1 MRVLINTLSHV
12 GGGGITYLK
21 NMLPRFAES
30 EHEFLVLVPA
40 DRNKLNEPPSDNVTF
55 KLVTA
60 PVDILPVRLLYEQL
74 VIPFQIDRWNVD
86 VLFSPADLT
95 PLLTSCPTLLAI
107 RNPNPYFSASRF
119 GLKRPFSRRVKFVVQ
134 RHLTKLSAKKADQ
147 VFFVS
152 DFSKEVSNQFLDIPP
167 SKLNTVHHGIDPS
180 LFQHPGPA
188 SDERLRATLAEHAP
202 YLLTISTITEHKNYE
217 TLLRGYAKL
226 SPELREEFP
235 LVIAGRTPSQE
246 YFEQLQRIVAEEE
259 IEDDVV
265 FLGGVDYEDVP
276 SLYADA
282 AVYVLPSKLETF
294 GHTLVEAMASGVP
307 IAAAESTCIPEITG
321 EAAALFD
328 PDADSALA
336 TILST
341 LLEDEERRASLVER
355 GNERVRDFSWD
366 ETFSQTICLLE
377 TVAKN

>member
-21 NMLPRFAES
+21 NMLLRFAES

-55 KLVTA
+55 KSVDV
-60 PVDILPVRLLYEQL
+60 PVDVLPIRLLYEQL
-74 VIPFQIDRWNVD
+74 VIPIQIARWNVD

-119 GLKRPFSRRVKFVVQ
+119 GLERPFSRRVKFFVQ
-134 RHLTKLSAKKADQ
+134 RHLTKLSANKADQ

-152 DFSKEVSNQFLDIPP
+152 NFSKEVSNQFLDIPP
-167 SKLNTVHHGIDPS
+167 SKLNTIHHGIDPS
-180 LFQHPGPA
+180 LFRDPDPA

-202 YLLTISTITEHKNYE
+202 YVLTVSTITEHKNYE
-217 TLLRGYAKL
+217 TLLRGFAKL
-226 SPELREEFP
+226 SPQLRAEFP

-246 YFEQLQRIVAEEE
+246 YFEHLQRIIAEKG

-276 SLYADA
+276 SLYAEA
-282 AVYVLPSKLETF
+282 ALYVLPSKLETF

-321 EAAALFD
+321 GAAVLFD
-328 PDADSALA
+328 PDDDSALA
-336 TILST
+336 TTLST
-341 LLEDEERRASLVER
+341 LLEDDERRAPLIER
-355 GNERVRDFSWD
+355 GKERVRDFSWD
-366 ETFSQTICLLE
+366 DTFSQTVRLLE
-377 TVAKN
+377 TVAKD